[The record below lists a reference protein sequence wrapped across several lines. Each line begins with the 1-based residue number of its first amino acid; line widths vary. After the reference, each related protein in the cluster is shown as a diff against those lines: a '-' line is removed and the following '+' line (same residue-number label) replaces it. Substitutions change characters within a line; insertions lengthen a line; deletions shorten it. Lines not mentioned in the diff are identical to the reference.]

1 MYKNEKDRRLTES
14 FVKYGTVILKHCR
27 DYLKDK
33 HEAEDVLQETFYKFG
48 ENYEKVPEE
57 KTRTWLLVTASHQCL
72 DLMKKSGRKRTV
84 VGLPVPDVEDLIDPI
99 DLSDLFV
106 SRENM
111 AEHLLVLEQLREMN
125 PTWYQVIVFSTVYD
139 LDNNTIGEL
148 LGQKPELISKWK
160 SRGRAWLRKRYKE
173 QYPNG

>member
-1 MYKNEKDRRLTES
+1 M
-14 FVKYGTVILKHCR
+14 
-27 DYLKDK
+27 
-33 HEAEDVLQETFYKFG
+33 
-48 ENYEKVPEE
+48 
-57 KTRTWLLVTASHQCL
+57 
-72 DLMKKSGRKRTV
+72 
-84 VGLPVPDVEDLIDPI
+84 GLPVPDVEDLIDPI

-111 AEHLLVLEQLREMN
+111 TEHL
-125 PTWYQVIVFSTVYD
+125 

>member
-1 MYKNEKDRRLTES
+1 MLINTGNISRKVLSKVLRSFDKNFERL
-14 FVKYGTVILKHCR
+14 
-27 DYLKDK
+27 
-33 HEAEDVLQETFYKFG
+33 Q
-48 ENYEKVPEE
+48 
-57 KTRTWLLVTASHQCL
+57 
-72 DLMKKSGRKRTV
+72 KRTV

-111 AEHLLVLEQLREMN
+111 TEHLLVLEQLREVN

>member
-72 DLMKKSGRKRTV
+72 DLMR
-84 VGLPVPDVEDLIDPI
+84 VEGSARLWD
-99 DLSDLFV
+99 F
-106 SRENM
+106 RCRM
-111 AEHLLVLEQLREMN
+111 
-125 PTWYQVIVFSTVYD
+125 
-139 LDNNTIGEL
+139 
-148 LGQKPELISKWK
+148 WK
-160 SRGRAWLRKRYKE
+160 I
-173 QYPNG
+173 

>member
-1 MYKNEKDRRLTES
+1 MYKNEKGSASYGILCKIWYSDLES
-14 FVKYGTVILKHCR
+14 IAV

-84 VGLPVPDVEDLIDPI
+84 VGLPVPDVGR
-99 DLSDLFV
+99 SDR
-106 SRENM
+106 S
-111 AEHLLVLEQLREMN
+111 H
-125 PTWYQVIVFSTVYD
+125 
-139 LDNNTIGEL
+139 
-148 LGQKPELISKWK
+148 
-160 SRGRAWLRKRYKE
+160 
-173 QYPNG
+173 

>member
-14 FVKYGTVILKHCR
+14 FVKYGTVILKHCC

-57 KTRTWLLVTASHQCL
+57 KTRTWLLVTA
-72 DLMKKSGRKRTV
+72 V

-111 AEHLLVLEQLREMN
+111 TEHLLVLEQLREVN

>member
-14 FVKYGTVILKHCR
+14 FVKYGTVILKHCC

-99 DLSDLFV
+99 DLSDLFCIKRKHDGTPSGAGTTSGGESHMV
-106 SRENM
+106 SGYC
-111 AEHLLVLEQLREMN
+111 V
-125 PTWYQVIVFSTVYD
+125 
-139 LDNNTIGEL
+139 
-148 LGQKPELISKWK
+148 
-160 SRGRAWLRKRYKE
+160 
-173 QYPNG
+173 QYGI

>member
-1 MYKNEKDRRLTES
+1 M
-14 FVKYGTVILKHCR
+14 
-27 DYLKDK
+27 
-33 HEAEDVLQETFYKFG
+33 
-48 ENYEKVPEE
+48 
-57 KTRTWLLVTASHQCL
+57 
-72 DLMKKSGRKRTV
+72 
-84 VGLPVPDVEDLIDPI
+84 GLPVPDVEDLIDPI

-111 AEHLLVLEQLREMN
+111 TEHLLVLEQLREVN

-160 SRGRAWLRKRYKE
+160 SRGRAVEEHGCESGTRNSTQMDNIKRKL
-173 QYPNG
+173 P

>member
-1 MYKNEKDRRLTES
+1 MAVGDSVPSVSGSDEEEWKEAHSCGTSSAGCGRSDRS
-14 FVKYGTVILKHCR
+14 
-27 DYLKDK
+27 
-33 HEAEDVLQETFYKFG
+33 
-48 ENYEKVPEE
+48 
-57 KTRTWLLVTASHQCL
+57 
-72 DLMKKSGRKRTV
+72 
-84 VGLPVPDVEDLIDPI
+84 I

-106 SRENM
+106 SKENM
-111 AEHLLVLEQLREMN
+111 TEHLLVLEQLREVN

>member
-57 KTRTWLLVTASHQCL
+57 N
-72 DLMKKSGRKRTV
+72 
-84 VGLPVPDVEDLIDPI
+84 VEDLIDPI

-111 AEHLLVLEQLREMN
+111 TEHLLVLEQLREVN

>member
-1 MYKNEKDRRLTES
+1 MAAGDSVPSVSGSDEEEWKEAHS
-14 FVKYGTVILKHCR
+14 CGT
-27 DYLKDK
+27 
-33 HEAEDVLQETFYKFG
+33 
-48 ENYEKVPEE
+48 
-57 KTRTWLLVTASHQCL
+57 S
-72 DLMKKSGRKRTV
+72 
-84 VGLPVPDVEDLIDPI
+84 VPDVEDLIDPI

-111 AEHLLVLEQLREMN
+111 TEHLLVLEQLREVN

-173 QYPNG
+173 QHPNG